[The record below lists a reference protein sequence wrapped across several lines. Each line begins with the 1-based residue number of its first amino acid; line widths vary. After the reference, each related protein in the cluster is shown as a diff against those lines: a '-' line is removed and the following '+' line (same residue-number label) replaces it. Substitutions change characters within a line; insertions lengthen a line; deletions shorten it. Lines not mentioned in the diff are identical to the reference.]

1 LLLTNKKLTS
11 LYLLLIVIYLSQT
24 LLAPVSKLTL
34 SRYHIDSTQARLLT
48 LTIAIPYIIIWSVAL
63 MGYLRLSTYI
73 NLIQKYKDGAAFRV
87 ISRGILWLGLWLPL
101 STIINNFFFEYYSA
115 HHGATADLVRLNN
128 YLNMIILF
136 GGFWL
141 VYKGSGQLL
150 ALVKKKPDTVASQ
163 ILTLAFIA
171 FSALYV
177 FLTLEDSA
185 RRYPTH
191 SVATAT
197 YYEPD
202 WLIIITLVIP
212 RLLYWFLGAQAV
224 QNIYLYRRKVKG
236 RLYKHALNNL
246 ALGLGS
252 VVTTTIL
259 LRCLQSL
266 SAPLER
272 LSLGLLLGVVYV
284 LLILISVGYV
294 LIAKGAKKLQQLE
307 EL

>member
-1 LLLTNKKLTS
+1 MLLTNKKLTG
-11 LYLLLIVIYLSQT
+11 LYVVLILIYLFQT
-24 LLAPVSKLTL
+24 LVAPVNKLTL
-34 SRYHIDSTQARLLT
+34 SKYHIDSAQARALT

-63 MGYLRLSTYI
+63 IGYLRLNSYVK
-73 NLIQKYKDGAAFRV
+73 LIKKYKDGAAFRT
-87 ISRGILWLGLWLPL
+87 IGRGILWLGLWLPL
-101 STIINNFFFEYYSA
+101 STIINNFFFEYYSS
-115 HHGATADLVRLNN
+115 HHAATANLVRLNN
-128 YLNMIILF
+128 YLNLVILF

-150 ALVKKKPDTVASQ
+150 ALVKKRPDFSAHQ
-163 ILTLAFIA
+163 TLALVFIA

-177 FLTLEDSA
+177 FLTLQDVA
-185 RRYPTH
+185 RHHPTH
-191 SVATAT
+191 AVAVAS

-202 WLIIITLVIP
+202 WLIILTIIIP

-236 RLYKHALNNL
+236 RLYQHALNNL
-246 ALGLGS
+246 AIGLGG
-252 VVTTTIL
+252 VVAVTIL

-272 LSLGLLLGVVYV
+272 LSLSLLLAIVYV

-294 LIAKGAKKLQQLE
+294 LIAKGAKSLQQLE